1 MQRRVSDYPY
11 TSIPHPTA
19 SKKYPYSFQKTP
31 IDLLFLHVMS
41 ASIIKNGGTGMKFQY
56 TKALKSTPSTEYSKE
71 SMNRDRGEE
80 QRDRGVKVE
89 SVTIMNVARGGIT
102 GTTYTVELTFS
113 ETPNHIGEEI
123 RAELKRKYIA
133 EKIGAMQS
141 KTEALQSPTKE
152 KKEG

>member
-1 MQRRVSDYPY
+1 
-11 TSIPHPTA
+11 
-19 SKKYPYSFQKTP
+19 
-31 IDLLFLHVMS
+31 
-41 ASIIKNGGTGMKFQY
+41 MKFQY
-56 TKALKSTPSTEYSKE
+56 TNALKSTPSTEYSKE

-80 QRDRGVKVE
+80 QRDRGMKVE

-133 EKIGAMQS
+133 EKIGAMQN